1 MEEGGWHSRIMGE
14 FRQEDIENI
23 TYFVNVKDVV
33 TADTSTLRQ
42 TGSFDNKEGETVID
56 IYFDDLRAVLPDTP
70 RIAELLGVPAEQIVY
85 NYPLLAMYL
94 IRDSRDT
101 APRLVFPL
109 FIVITAMASF
119 SLIVIIH
126 NAFAVS
132 MNARIHQFGIFSSI
146 GATPKQIRT
155 CLLQEAAA
163 LCAVPILLSLIHI

>member
-1 MEEGGWHSRIMGE
+1 MWKDYSADYIKNNRSSGFSVRLSAFVSALLLSLLCGLFYNAWKYEIERIVLEEGGWHSRIMGE

-109 FIVITAMASF
+109 FIVITAMAS
-119 SLIVIIH
+119 L
-126 NAFAVS
+126 
-132 MNARIHQFGIFSSI
+132 
-146 GATPKQIRT
+146 
-155 CLLQEAAA
+155 
-163 LCAVPILLSLIHI
+163 